1 MATTTTRARVL
12 TRISIPAGIEGRHRQ
27 WFKDSAECAHHWSAH
42 RQREGRSGNTYFRD
56 GVFYSYGSHFPAAAH
71 HVRKGARLI
80 LVTTRTYSS
89 STAGHMADVR
99 RALHGSAVPVYRVD
113 NVLAESAAEHRENF
127 RAMER
132 EASEMLAKS
141 ERARGHALSLLDA
154 ALDQFR
160 DANLYAE
167 SVGLT
172 NRATPPSAED
182 VAARRI
188 IARDRVRVAE
198 DAAEERSRRYR
209 ERWEREQQ
217 EREQREAAA
226 VAKWSE
232 NLAAWQD
239 LRSNDTPGRGPGWQ
253 YEGFAFVRVRGR
265 ILETSWSASVPLA
278 AVLPV
283 LAVIRGTADPASLTG
298 EIGPFGRANVDVSAG
313 IVTVGCHR
321 VKFEEIERAAKAAGL

>member
-1 MATTTTRARVL
+1 VKVKLSDPVRLA
-12 TRISIPAGIEGRHRQ
+12 
-27 WFKDSAECAHHWSAH
+27 
-42 RQREGRSGNTYFRD
+42 D
-56 GVFYSYGSHFPAAAH
+56 GT
-71 HVRKGARLI
+71 
-80 LVTTRTYSS
+80 VTTCAELLDS
-89 STAGHMADVR
+89 G
-99 RALHGSAVPVYRVD
+99 RAALKRIDNWHSPPVYHVD
-113 NVLAESAAEHRENF
+113 NVLADTAAEHRENF
-127 RAMER
+127 RAMDR
-132 EASEMLAKS
+132 EAMEMLAKS
-141 ERARGHALSLLDA
+141 ERARGNAVSLLDS
-154 ALDQFR
+154 ALYRFR
-160 DANLYAE
+160 DADLYAQA
-167 SVGLT
+167 VGLK
-172 NRATPPSAED
+172 NRTTPPSAED
-182 VAARRI
+182 VASRRI
-188 IARDRVRVAE
+188 IARERVR
-198 DAAEERSRRYR
+198 AAEAAEALRIRRHR

>member
-1 MATTTTRARVL
+1 MATTATRARVL

-27 WFKDSAECAHHWSAH
+27 RFKDSAECAHHWSAH
-42 RQREGRSGNTYFRD
+42 KQREGRSGNTYFRD

-99 RALHGSAVPVYRVD
+99 RALHGSSVPVYRVD

-141 ERARGHALSLLDA
+141 ERARGYALSLLDA
-154 ALDQFR
+154 ALDRFR

-188 IARDRVRVAE
+188 IARERVRVAE
-198 DAAEERSRRYR
+198 AAEAERIRRSG
-209 ERWEREQQ
+209 ERW
-217 EREQREAAA
+217 EQREAAA

-239 LRSNDTPGRGPGWQ
+239 LRSNDTPGRHPGGWLDD
-253 YEGFAFVRVRGR
+253 GFAFVRVRGR

-283 LAVIRGTADPASLTG
+283 LAVIRGAADPASLTG
-298 EIGPFGRANVDVSAG
+298 DIGPFGRANVDVSAG
-313 IVTVGCHR
+313 VVAVGCHR